1 LSSAIDSLY
10 TEKMDSIAQLRKN
23 YTFGQLSE
31 TEVSPNPLDLFQ
43 VWFDQA
49 VKAECPEPNSMTLAT
64 ADLAGN
70 PSARIVL
77 LKGAD
82 SAGFTFFTNY
92 ESQKGKELAT
102 RPHAAL
108 LFHWHE
114 LERQVRIKGVVERV
128 SPAESNE
135 YFHSRPAASRIGA
148 WASPQSSEIPNR
160 EFLEEAEK
168 RFAADFGDKPPRP
181 EHWGGYRLKPTE
193 IEFWQGRPS
202 RLHDRIHYQ
211 LDGARWR
218 ITRLAP

>member
-1 LSSAIDSLY
+1 
-10 TEKMDSIAQLRKN
+10 MDSIAQLRKN

-64 ADLAGN
+64 ADSAGN

-92 ESQKGKELAT
+92 ESQKGKELAA

-128 SPAESNE
+128 SPAESDE

-181 EHWGGYRLKPTE
+181 EHWGGYRLQPTE

-211 LDGARWR
+211 LDGAQWR

>member
-1 LSSAIDSLY
+1 
-10 TEKMDSIAQLRKN
+10 MDSIAQLRKN

-31 TEVSPNPLDLFQ
+31 TEVPPNPLSLFQ
-43 VWFDQA
+43 LWFDQA

-64 ADLAGN
+64 GDAAGN

-82 SAGFTFFTNY
+82 EAGFTFFTNY
-92 ESQKGKELAT
+92 ESQKGKDLAV
-102 RPHAAL
+102 RPQAAL

-114 LERQVRIKGVVERV
+114 LERQVRIKGLVERV
-128 SPAESNE
+128 SPTESDE

-148 WASPQSSEIPNR
+148 WASPQSAEIPNR
-160 EFLEEAEK
+160 EFLEEAKK

-181 EHWGGYRLKPTE
+181 DHWGGYRLHPTE

-211 LDGARWR
+211 LDGAQWR
-218 ITRLAP
+218 IARLAP

>member
-1 LSSAIDSLY
+1 
-10 TEKMDSIAQLRKN
+10 MDSIAQLRKN

-31 TEVSPNPLDLFQ
+31 TEVTSNQLRLFQ
-43 VWFDQA
+43 LWFDQA

-64 ADLAGN
+64 ADATGN

-82 SAGFTFFTNY
+82 ETGFTFFTNY
-92 ESQKGKELAT
+92 ESQKGKDLAI
-102 RPHAAL
+102 RPQAAL

-128 SPAESNE
+128 SPAESDE
-135 YFHSRPAASRIGA
+135 YFQSRPAASRIGA
-148 WASPQSSEIPNR
+148 WASPQSAEIPNR

-181 EHWGGYRLKPTE
+181 DHWGGYRLHPTE

-211 LDGARWR
+211 LDGDCWR
-218 ITRLAP
+218 ISRLAP

>member
-1 LSSAIDSLY
+1 LSSAIASLY

-23 YTFGQLSE
+23 YTFGQLTE
-31 TEVSPNPLDLFQ
+31 TEVPPNPLTLFQ
-43 VWFDQA
+43 LWFEQA

-64 ADLAGN
+64 ADAAGN

-92 ESQKGKELAT
+92 ESQKGRELAA

-114 LERQVRIKGVVERV
+114 LERQVRIKGIVERV
-128 SPAESNE
+128 SAAESDE
-135 YFHSRPAASRIGA
+135 YFHSRPSASRIGA
-148 WASPQSSEIPNR
+148 WASPQSAEIPNR
-160 EFLEEAEK
+160 EFLEEAER

-181 EHWGGYRLKPTE
+181 EHWGGYRLHPTE

-211 LDGARWR
+211 LEGALWR
-218 ITRLAP
+218 IARLAP

>member
-1 LSSAIDSLY
+1 
-10 TEKMDSIAQLRKN
+10 MDSIAQLRKN

-92 ESQKGKELAT
+92 ESQKGKELAA

-114 LERQVRIKGVVERV
+114 LERQVRIKGAVERV
-128 SPAESNE
+128 SPTESDA

-181 EHWGGYRLKPTE
+181 EHWGGYRLRPTE

-211 LDGARWR
+211 LDGAQWR

>member
-1 LSSAIDSLY
+1 
-10 TEKMDSIAQLRKN
+10 MDSIAQLRKN

-31 TEVSPNPLDLFQ
+31 TEVPPNPLSLFQ
-43 VWFDQA
+43 LWFDQA
-49 VKAECPEPNSMTLAT
+49 IKAECPEPNSMTLAT
-64 ADLAGN
+64 ADAAGN

-82 SAGFTFFTNY
+82 ETGFTFFTNY
-92 ESQKGKELAT
+92 DSQKGRELAV
-102 RPHAAL
+102 RPQAAL

-128 SPAESNE
+128 SPAESDE
-135 YFHSRPAASRIGA
+135 YFQSRPAASRIGA
-148 WASPQSSEIPNR
+148 WASPQSAEIPNR

-181 EHWGGYRLKPTE
+181 DHWGGYRLRPTE

-211 LDGARWR
+211 LDGAQWR

>member
-1 LSSAIDSLY
+1 
-10 TEKMDSIAQLRKN
+10 MDSIAQLRKN

-31 TEVSPNPLDLFQ
+31 TEVPPNPLSLFQ

-64 ADLAGN
+64 ADTAGN

-82 SAGFTFFTNY
+82 EAGFTFFTNY
-92 ESQKGKELAT
+92 ESQKGKDLAA
-102 RPHAAL
+102 RPQAAL

-114 LERQVRIKGVVERV
+114 LERQVRIKGIVERV
-128 SPAESNE
+128 SAAESDE

-148 WASPQSSEIPNR
+148 WASPQSAEIPNR

-168 RFAADFGDKPPRP
+168 RFAADFGDNPPRP
-181 EHWGGYRLKPTE
+181 EHWGGYRLHPTE

-211 LDGARWR
+211 LEGSSWR
-218 ITRLAP
+218 IARLAP

>member
-1 LSSAIDSLY
+1 
-10 TEKMDSIAQLRKN
+10 MDPIAQLRKN

-31 TEVSPNPLDLFQ
+31 TEVSPNPLGLFQ

-64 ADLAGN
+64 ADSAGN

-82 SAGFTFFTNY
+82 STGFTFFTNY
-92 ESQKGKELAT
+92 ASQKGKELAA

-128 SPAESNE
+128 SPAESDE

-181 EHWGGYRLKPTE
+181 EHWGGYRLHPTE

-211 LDGARWR
+211 LDGAQWR

>member
-1 LSSAIDSLY
+1 LSSAIASLY

-31 TEVSPNPLDLFQ
+31 TEVPPNPLNLFQ

-64 ADLAGN
+64 ADAAGN

-92 ESQKGKELAT
+92 ESQKGKELAI
-102 RPHAAL
+102 RPNAAL

-114 LERQVRIKGVVERV
+114 LERQVRIKGVVERI
-128 SPAESNE
+128 SATESDE

-148 WASPQSSEIPNR
+148 WASPQSTEIPNR
-160 EFLEEAEK
+160 EFLEQAEK
-168 RFAADFGDKPPRP
+168 RFAADYGDNPPRP
-181 EHWGGYRLKPTE
+181 EHWGGYRLHPTE

-211 LDGARWR
+211 LDGERWH
-218 ITRLAP
+218 IARLAP